1 MSSKKKVEFKTMTNF
16 DDSEQSEQQEVDQ
29 SMEQEIRSAGNGAF
43 DRSDIMYML
52 EIKSVQHTAEE
63 AKKKK
68 LEEEVANFKV
78 SSLNKKPTAV
88 IAMKEKRHI
97 APTPAVVIKK
107 KRLKIDNNGD
117 REKSEAQSS
126 KSGITPSSGTDIIK
140 AVKEKAASSPVVEKP
155 KPVTGA
161 LSGLMGEYSDSDSD
175 SW

>member
-1 MSSKKKVEFKTMTNF
+1 
-16 DDSEQSEQQEVDQ
+16 
-29 SMEQEIRSAGNGAF
+29 
-43 DRSDIMYML
+43 
-52 EIKSVQHTAEE
+52 
-63 AKKKK
+63 
-68 LEEEVANFKV
+68 
-78 SSLNKKPTAV
+78 
-88 IAMKEKRHI
+88 MKEKRHI

-175 SW
+175 S